1 MQPDGVYRNTLSWH
15 SRLNL
20 LWLGVSWKWFVLLLV
35 VLPSQVE
42 RIVPQGEKNQAWGM
56 VFAGGAI
63 WASIGPVLFG
73 AWSDRLGRRRPFIAL
88 GCAATVLALALL
100 AKADSLML
108 LAAGY
113 LLLQISDDLMQG
125 AYASLMPLLVPED
138 GRGRSSAILSAM
150 NMGGQ
155 VVGAIGA
162 IAVGILWSQGPRL
175 GLTSLEATYALI
187 ALVQIICTFVV
198 FSALRGLKEPYSLK
212 NSKIETTFSALRQM
226 ARNRDFLMVWFTR
239 LLVCLG
245 YYLIQP
251 YLSNYLKD
259 AIGSPGAEPDEK
271 VFQFFGRTLEGDQG
285 VYIVVIMISIFG
297 SIAALSMAKRVD
309 SVGRKK
315 LLVVA
320 GWVMALVMI
329 PFAFV
334 RTLEQILV
342 LAIVFGFG
350 YGVYYAAS
358 WAMAT
363 DVLPS
368 SDDAGRDMGVWQSAN
383 TLAQVTPFLTGF
395 MVDHLNRH
403 YKLLGYQ
410 ASIFL
415 AAIFIFIGCFLSKRV
430 SGSS

>member
-35 VLPSQVE
+35 VLPGQVE
-42 RIVPQGEKNQAWGM
+42 QLVPQGEKNQAWGM
-56 VFAGGAI
+56 IFAGGAL
-63 WASIGPVLFG
+63 WACIGPVLFG
-73 AWSDRLGRRRPFIAL
+73 AISDRLGRRRPFISL
-88 GCAATVLALALL
+88 GCAVTVLALAFL
-100 AKADSLML
+100 AKADSMIL
-108 LAAGY
+108 LAVGY
-113 LLLQISDDLMQG
+113 LLLQVSDDLMQG

-138 GRGRSSAILSAM
+138 GRGRSSAVLSAM

-162 IAVGILWSQGPRL
+162 IAVGIIWSKGPKF
-175 GLTSLEATYALI
+175 GLTSLEATYSLI
-187 ALVQIICTFVV
+187 ALVQIICTLAV
-198 FSALRGLKEPYSLK
+198 FSALRGLKEPYLPK
-212 NSKIETTFSALRQM
+212 NSKIETTFSAMRAM
-226 ARNRDFLMVWFTR
+226 ARNRDFMIVWFTR

-251 YLSNYLKD
+251 YLNNYLKD
-259 AIGSPGAEPDEK
+259 AISVEGEDGK
-271 VFQFFGRTLEGDQG
+271 RVFRTMGLTLDGDLG
-285 VYIVVIMISIFG
+285 VYIVAIMISIFG

-315 LLVVA
+315 LLVMS
-320 GWVMALVMI
+320 GWVMSLVMI

-334 RTLEQILV
+334 RSFEPILA
-342 LAIVFGFG
+342 LAVVFGFG

-368 SDDAGRDMGVWQSAN
+368 MEDAGRDMGIWQSAN
-383 TLAQVTPFLTGF
+383 TLVQVTPFVTGF
-395 MVDHLNRH
+395 LVDYLNRGRP
-403 YKLLGYQ
+403 LLGYQ
-410 ASIFL
+410 AAIL
-415 AAIFIFIGCFLSKRV
+415 AAAVFIFIGCYLSQKV
-430 SGSS
+430 QSSR